1 MTKYKAVVHFM
12 VEVDVE
18 ANDEMEAYELMKQ
31 KDVQVE
37 ATLNGV
43 KQSVDFN
50 CIGEIWEVDEEAE
63 EKDLAWVLASH
74 IAANGTEEQIEA
86 YIQAKENK

>member
-1 MTKYKAVVHFM
+1 MSIYKATVHFM
-12 VEVDVE
+12 VEVEVE

-43 KQSVDFN
+43 KQIVDFN
-50 CIGEIWEVDEEAE
+50 CIGEIYEEEA
-63 EKDLAWVLASH
+63 
-74 IAANGTEEQIEA
+74 
-86 YIQAKENK
+86 